1 MSDDNTTLARVRS
14 LYRQALTLRADPDP
28 LLAGQY
34 EGIIGRLSALL
45 AVLGDPL
52 PSTTPAAAPTAA
64 YTDTVLAST
73 RLDGRVAIVTG
84 GGGGLGTMAACV
96 LAEAGADVVLAARN
110 LDKCEA
116 TAEKVRSLGA
126 RALAVSVDVTQP
138 DQVDA
143 MVASALR
150 EFGRIDVLFNNAGIT
165 SPRTLE
171 ESSVEEWWK
180 VVEVNVRGTMLCTK
194 AVAPH
199 MKSRGA
205 GRVINMASI
214 LAGRGMAKRSAYCAS
229 KAGILEMTRA
239 LAFELGPFGITVNAL
254 GPTVIVTDL
263 NRELVKT
270 QPALYE
276 EVVRRTPLGR
286 LGEPADVAGPLLF
299 LASDA
304 ARFINGQILY
314 VDGGYTAG

>member
-1 MSDDNTTLARVRS
+1 MSDTTATLERVRA
-14 LYRQALTLRADPDP
+14 LYQQALGLRQDTDS
-28 LLAGQY
+28 LLSGQFDAV
-34 EGIIGRLSALL
+34 IGRLSALL
-45 AVLGDPL
+45 SVLGDPL
-52 PSTTPAAAPTAA
+52 PPSAPALTATTPLLPS
-64 YTDTVLAST
+64 L
-73 RLDGRVAIVTG
+73 RLDGRVALVTG
-84 GGGGLGTMAACV
+84 GGGGLGTMAACA
-96 LAEAGADVVLAARN
+96 LAEAGADVVLAARS

-116 TAEKVRSLGA
+116 TAEQVRA
-126 RALAVSVDVTQP
+126 RGRRASSVVVDVTKP
-138 DQVDA
+138 DQVEA
-143 MVASALR
+143 MVATVLR

-171 ESSVEEWWK
+171 ESSVDEWWK

-199 MKSRGA
+199 MKARGS
-205 GRVINMASI
+205 GRIINMASI

-239 LAFELGPFGITVNAL
+239 LAFELGPCGITVNAL

-270 QPALYE
+270 QPALYDA
-276 EVVRRTPLGR
+276 VVNRTPLGR
-286 LGEPADVAGPLLF
+286 LGEPSDLAGPLVF

-304 ARFINGQILY
+304 AGFINGQILY